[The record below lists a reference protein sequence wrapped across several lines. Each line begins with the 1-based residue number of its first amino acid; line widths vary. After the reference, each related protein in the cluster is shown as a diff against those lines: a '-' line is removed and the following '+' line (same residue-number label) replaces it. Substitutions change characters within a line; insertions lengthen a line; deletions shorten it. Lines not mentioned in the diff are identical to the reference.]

1 MTATDN
7 QEKKM
12 KKFIIAALILFV
24 QLLAAQIIQAAPLKI
39 VTTLPDYAYLARVI
53 GQDAVEVRAIVEGT
67 QDAHFVRP
75 KPSFVEI
82 LRNADLLIATGLD
95 LEMWLPSAVDKSG
108 NRRIRSGEIG
118 YVAAA
123 TGMNLKDK
131 PVAYSHIEGGLH
143 LYGNPHVTV
152 SPLNIIQAADNI
164 RICLGRNLPQ
174 QKDRFDRNAAA
185 FVASLCQKLYG
196 EELIS
201 ILGQQTLLDMHKNG
215 KLLNFLA
222 EKQYKGKPLSAYA
235 GGWLGSLWPLRGTRI
250 VSYHKN
256 WLYLFDDFG
265 LMEGGFIEPK
275 PGIPPSPRHLAS
287 LREAMK
293 QNNIKLVISADYF
306 DEKTVSRVAADAGAQ
321 AVMLP
326 YYVGGRPELDT
337 WEKLMDFWVEQLC
350 AGARRAGL
358 LEADDATR

>member
-1 MTATDN
+1 
-7 QEKKM
+7 M
-12 KKFIIAALILFV
+12 KKFSIISLILFV
-24 QLLAAQIIQAAPLKI
+24 QLFAASLLQAAPLKV

-53 GQDAVEVRAIVEGT
+53 GQDAVEVRSIVEGT

-82 LRNADLLIATGLD
+82 LRSADLLIATGLD

-164 RICLGRNLPQ
+164 RIGLSRNRPQ
-174 QKDRFDRNAAA
+174 QKDQFDRNTAA
-185 FVASLCQKLYG
+185 FVANICQMLYG
-196 EELIS
+196 SELIS
-201 ILGQQTLLDMHKNG
+201 IMRQQTLLDLHKSG

-222 EKQYKGKPLSAYA
+222 EKHYKGKPLSDYA
-235 GGWLGSLWPLRGTRI
+235 GGWLGSLWPLRGTKI

-265 LMEGGFIEPK
+265 LIEGGFIEPK
-275 PGIPPSPRHLAS
+275 PGIPPSPRHLAA
-287 LREAMK
+287 LREAMR

-306 DEKTVSRVAADAGAQ
+306 DEKTVNRVASNADAQ
-321 AVMLP
+321 AILLP
-326 YYVGGRPELDT
+326 YYVSSRPELDT
-337 WEKLMDFWVEQLC
+337 WEKLMNFWVEQLC
-350 AGARRAGL
+350 AAAHRAGL
-358 LEADDATR
+358 LENKNAVR

>member
-1 MTATDN
+1 
-7 QEKKM
+7 M
-12 KKFIIAALILFV
+12 KKIIIAVLILFV
-24 QLLAAQIIQAAPLKI
+24 QLFAAPIIQATPLKI
-39 VTTLPDYAYLARVI
+39 VTTLPDYAYLARAI
-53 GQDAVEVRAIVEGT
+53 GQNAVEVKAIVEGT

-143 LYGNPHVTV
+143 IYGNPHVTV

-164 RICLGRNLPQ
+164 RIGLGRNLPQ
-174 QKDRFDRNAAA
+174 QKDQFDCNAAKFIA
-185 FVASLCQKLYG
+185 NLSQKLYG
-196 EELIS
+196 SELIG
-201 ILGQQTLLDMHKNG
+201 ILGQQTLLDMHKAG

-222 EKQYKGKPLSAYA
+222 EKQYKGKPLYAYA
-235 GGWLGSLWPLRGTRI
+235 GGWLGTLWPLRGTKI

-265 LMEGGFIEPK
+265 LIEGGFIEPK
-275 PGIPPSPRHLAS
+275 PGIPPSPRHLTA
-287 LREAMK
+287 LRETMK

-306 DEKTVSRVAADAGAQ
+306 DEKTVNRVAANTGAQ
-321 AVMLP
+321 PIMLP
-326 YYVGGRPELDT
+326 YYVNGRPGLDT

-350 AGARRAGL
+350 AGAQKAGL
-358 LEADDATR
+358 KEVNDADNR